1 MQLSIG
7 FFIIEYS
14 RCGCLFCLF
23 YLFFFLNI
31 RKYSSEFH
39 SCFSFAIIF
48 FIVFCFYIYFYFYL
62 KATIYV
68 WCIQYL
74 WRAIV
79 FLKPYQPV
87 TLTRLVFQSLMRK
100 FSNLIYSFQGIYF
113 KESCLAVLDIFV
125 MSFSNFILFCNFIIA
140 SILSFSFFKDLMSDQ
155 GQPKSYKLSSC

>member
-31 RKYSSEFH
+31 RKYSNEFH

-48 FIVFCFYIYFYFYL
+48 FIFFCFYIYLYFCL
-62 KATIYV
+62 VATTYV

-87 TLTRLVFQSLMRK
+87 TLIRLVFQSLMRK
-100 FSNLIYSFQGIYF
+100 FSNLIYSFQGG
-113 KESCLAVLDIFV
+113 
-125 MSFSNFILFCNFIIA
+125 
-140 SILSFSFFKDLMSDQ
+140 FSFFILQFYYFIYSTFFCIQ
-155 GQPKSYKLSSC
+155 CSYLRFR